1 MRWSCLKNNRL
12 LYICLTDT
20 RKPIVRGWKKT
31 ICIYETILPTKS
43 QPKLSSMNIIYQPIL
58 IEKEYQSSMHIL
70 ASSWAYWATARGDL
84 KIKGGTWKSYFLPS
98 DNIRATVLHPDH
110 EENEEAIGE
119 ADAKQSVDEKAADVF
134 LRMYVYVRKTMWTV
148 KLLTC
153 SYRRTPCGQNPS
165 GWATRWSC
173 QGPVKCQFH
182 IFEYRFSST
191 PLEEDMRQE

>member
-1 MRWSCLKNNRL
+1 MIIRFLNISPVRHNLRAMESY
-12 LYICLTDT
+12 LYTWDDPAWKIIGYYTYAWPTQGNQL
-20 RKPIVRGWKKT
+20 PEGEKKT

-84 KIKGGTWKSYFLPS
+84 KIKGGTWKSYLLPS
-98 DNIRATVLHPDH
+98 DKIRATVLHPDH

-134 LRMYVYVRKTMWTV
+134 LRMCM
-148 KLLTC
+148 
-153 SYRRTPCGQNPS
+153 
-165 GWATRWSC
+165 
-173 QGPVKCQFH
+173 
-182 IFEYRFSST
+182 
-191 PLEEDMRQE
+191 